1 MKSHRKKG
9 NVMARAI
16 LMAFFI
22 GVALFAGCTPSSEN
36 IARKAEAVGGD
47 RIVQQGFVEPDSGS
61 VVDVDRP
68 TERIIERFGPTIKL
82 YAGWYGFDWRFVL
95 AVMKQESRFR
105 HRAESRKGAR
115 GLMQIMPVTG
125 LEVARKL
132 DLRDLS
138 HPDNNIRGGIFY
150 LRKLYDMFEGAG
162 EADRLKLTLA
172 AYNAGVS
179 RVYDAQDLAA
189 YFQQQPDQWTSV
201 KDALPLLSKRYYT
214 LHRNVWGQEKPR
226 GGWFGNAKETL
237 NYVDAVM
244 DYYDEYRVTLN

>member
-1 MKSHRKKG
+1 MIRP
-9 NVMARAI
+9 
-16 LMAFFI
+16 LLTFLFI
-22 GVALFAGCTPSSEN
+22 GLAFFAGCTPSSEN
-36 IARKAEAVGGD
+36 IARKAEAVGGEKD
-47 RIVQQGFVEPDSGS
+47 TLSATVWADEGS
-61 VVDVDRP
+61 VPALDRP
-68 TERIIERFGPTIKL
+68 AERVISRFGPTIKR
-82 YAGWYGFDWRFVL
+82 YAERYGFDWRFVL
-95 AVMKQESRFR
+95 AVMKQESRFYQ
-105 HRAESRKGAR
+105 RAESRKGAF

-138 HPDNNIRGGIFY
+138 HPENNIRGGIFY
-150 LRKLYDMFEGAG
+150 LRKLYTMFDGAA

-179 RVYDAQDLAA
+179 RVYDAQEVAA
-189 YFQQQPDQWTSV
+189 YLQEQPNEWAPV
-201 KDALPLLSKRYYT
+201 RDALPLLSKRYYT

-244 DYYDEYRVTLN
+244 DYYDEYRTVLN